1 MVGAIVCK
9 AATRYVRKSLGSF
22 SPASSDSQAAG
33 REPPATHALTSV
45 VFPKPAGAAMRVSL
59 RCRPSF
65 SRSIRRGRLTTF
77 GRSRGR
83 YSFVARMGVTFSLL
97 QRLPRSFVLWPIVA
111 RYLGYGFYVCRETE
125 IGAVHCAVPA
135 SASWHSWD
143 IQPVRRHCPE
153 NA

>member
-9 AATRYVRKSLGSF
+9 AATRYVRKSVGSF
-22 SPASSDSQAAG
+22 SPLSSDSQATC
-33 REPPATHALTSV
+33 RSQPATHVLTSV

-83 YSFVARMGVTFSLL
+83 YSFVAKIGVTCSLL
-97 QRLPRSFVLWPIVA
+97 QRLPRSFVPWPIA
-111 RYLGYGFYVCRETE
+111 DQYSGYGFCVCHETE
-125 IGAVHCAVPA
+125 TGGLHYAERA
-135 SASWHSWD
+135 S
-143 IQPVRRHCPE
+143 VC
-153 NA
+153 